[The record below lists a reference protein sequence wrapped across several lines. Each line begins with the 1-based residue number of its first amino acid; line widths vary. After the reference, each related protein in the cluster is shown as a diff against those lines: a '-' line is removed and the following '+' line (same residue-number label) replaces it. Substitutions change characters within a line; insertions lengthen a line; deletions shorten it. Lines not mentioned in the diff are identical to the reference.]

1 MPYRLEGCDG
11 LMHLGARRYSTR
23 EVVYLCEMH
32 GDGVGRCLAVSPVFP
47 RGSVGA
53 CLWARGAA
61 LGILFRGGPSRSLG
75 FGPLSQAVLF
85 RAPTQREL

>member
-32 GDGVGRCLAVSPVFP
+32 GDGVGRCLAVSLVFP
-47 RGSVGA
+47 RGSVGGSPV
-53 CLWARGAA
+53 GAWGCPRY
-61 LGILFRGGPSRSLG
+61 LVPGRPLPLTWIWTIESSG
-75 FGPLSQAVLF
+75 FI
-85 RAPTQREL
+85 